1 MLDALTIL
9 GIGYGEKDVDY
20 EERVKKWF
28 STKYECVFHDRSH
41 PYHSALVRLIRRV
54 LMNVLVNQ
62 TGILPFD
69 YETDDSDFNDTSGVL
84 RGKRL
89 LERRRR
95 RKRPSNVLKEG
106 CIYRKEDGR
115 TFLKRSPR
123 DVMNALIAYT
133 KSVGDQRLPLADED
147 VTISESELSGSNNA
161 TNEIGGGM
169 AVDDSKGEI
178 TYRTSVETDPVFV
191 TFGEYK
197 VAATKT
203 NDLKGRK
210 ADFGPVVCRVTIETG
225 PEQDPNFIDV
235 CVDSGATFCLLSIP
249 MYEKIKRSGCC
260 SPLKATRGKLQGASG
275 ASLNH
280 KCL

>member
-89 LERRRR
+89 
-95 RKRPSNVLKEG
+95 
-106 CIYRKEDGR
+106 
-115 TFLKRSPR
+115 
-123 DVMNALIAYT
+123 
-133 KSVGDQRLPLADED
+133 
-147 VTISESELSGSNNA
+147 
-161 TNEIGGGM
+161 
-169 AVDDSKGEI
+169 
-178 TYRTSVETDPVFV
+178 
-191 TFGEYK
+191 
-197 VAATKT
+197 
-203 NDLKGRK
+203 
-210 ADFGPVVCRVTIETG
+210 
-225 PEQDPNFIDV
+225 
-235 CVDSGATFCLLSIP
+235 
-249 MYEKIKRSGCC
+249 
-260 SPLKATRGKLQGASG
+260 ASG
-275 ASLNH
+275 GSE
-280 KCL
+280 